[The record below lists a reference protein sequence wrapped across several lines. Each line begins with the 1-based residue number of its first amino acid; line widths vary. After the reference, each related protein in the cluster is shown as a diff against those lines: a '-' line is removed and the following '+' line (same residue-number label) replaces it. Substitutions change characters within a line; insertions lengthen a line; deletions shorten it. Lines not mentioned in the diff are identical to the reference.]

1 MSTIDKYLNAIDRP
15 LDEAGRTDLMGDPG
29 SFTRTVCSGAAMLLS
44 ISRKYGLPIDKVIE
58 ITGNTAKIFAGE
70 IKPLADRE
78 NCVYDGKKVRNS
90 KARR

>member
-15 LDEAGRTDLMGDPG
+15 LDEAERTDLMGDPG
-29 SFTRTVCSGAAMLLS
+29 TFTRAMYICAAS
-44 ISRKYGLPIDKVIE
+44 INAVSKKYGLAIDTVLKAA
-58 ITGNTAKIFAGE
+58 GNTAKIITGE
-70 IKPLADRE
+70 IKPIADRE